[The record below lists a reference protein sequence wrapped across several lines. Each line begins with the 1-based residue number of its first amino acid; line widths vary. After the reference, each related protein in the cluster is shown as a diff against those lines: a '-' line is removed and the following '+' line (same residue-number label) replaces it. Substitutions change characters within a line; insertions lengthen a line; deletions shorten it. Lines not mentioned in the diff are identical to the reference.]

1 MHFSDAEVRL
11 LSLQTTSF
19 YLQKKTNQMTNQ
31 IIQTFVESDMRVD
44 LYEDGDA
51 IITKDTL
58 YFQLSADLIR
68 SMASKARKTAQEAK
82 TVQPMQRLA
91 PALDGIDLG
100 QQSASDQAAQ
110 DGTTAPVPRLRT
122 TPSTI
127 SRQVAK
133 TEHGWQAKFLNGQVI
148 VTYFYE
154 SRSLAR
160 TGEVTDEIGVNG
172 RIA

>member
-1 MHFSDAEVRL
+1 
-11 LSLQTTSF
+11 
-19 YLQKKTNQMTNQ
+19 MTNQ

-82 TVQPMQRLA
+82 NVQRLA
-91 PALDGIDLG
+91 PVMDGIDLG
-100 QQSASDQAAQ
+100 QQPAFDPSGQDTQEAQ
-110 DGTTAPVPRLRT
+110 QGATAPLPRLRT

-154 SRSLAR
+154 SRSFAR